1 MNFLPLKTT
10 KCLTVKK
17 INKRTCNKIDKNQNC
32 KIKSEFARKQI
43 RFKICKITV
52 ICTLQRLC

>member
-1 MNFLPLKTT
+1 MNFLSLKTT

-32 KIKSEFARKQI
+32 KIKGKFAKSK
-43 RFKICKITV
+43 FALKFVK
-52 ICTLQRLC
+52 